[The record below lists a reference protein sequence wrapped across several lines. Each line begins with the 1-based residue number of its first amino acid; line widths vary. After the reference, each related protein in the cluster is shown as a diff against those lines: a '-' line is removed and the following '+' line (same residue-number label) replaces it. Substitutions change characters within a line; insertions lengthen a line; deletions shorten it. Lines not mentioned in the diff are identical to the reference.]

1 MEIWKEKQHQKLV
14 VIFFRCKTFAP
25 TPVTV
30 KHFFRVYITYLNTRK
45 VGRIRDS
52 YANPRLRLGYVQLS
66 RILPASECLDESM
79 RTPKKC
85 PIAVHL
91 STNKTARSIS
101 VYFIDYHNCLSN
113 CVTTLSSAK
122 VWNTFSYF
130 DRKACCKQE
139 EASSNDNM
147 FQSNFSEWSYFK
159 ERQLVGQFKWL
170 YSLMWF

>member
-25 TPVTV
+25 NI
-30 KHFFRVYITYLNTRK
+30 KHFFRVYITYLNTRR

-52 YANPRLRLGYVQLS
+52 YANPRLRLGYAQLS
-66 RILPASECLDESM
+66 RILPAHECLDESM

-91 STNKTARSIS
+91 STNKTARSSS
-101 VYFIDYHNCLSN
+101 VYLINYHNCLSN

-122 VWNTFSYF
+122 IWNTFATLIERHVLNRRRHLQMIICFNLILASGHTS
-130 DRKACCKQE
+130 RKD
-139 EASSNDNM
+139 S
-147 FQSNFSEWSYFK
+147 
-159 ERQLVGQFKWL
+159 
-170 YSLMWF
+170 